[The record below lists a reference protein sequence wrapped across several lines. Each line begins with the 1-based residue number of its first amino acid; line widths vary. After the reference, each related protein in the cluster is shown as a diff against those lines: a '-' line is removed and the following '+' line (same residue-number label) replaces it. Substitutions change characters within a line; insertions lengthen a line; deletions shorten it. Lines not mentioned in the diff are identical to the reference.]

1 MTGYVMVFM
10 VIVASVTAVLTGRIS
25 EVCGSLIASGKDTV
39 ELVFSMSGTL
49 CLWSGIMK
57 IAEKS
62 GVCDFVA
69 RMLRPISKRLFKG
82 ASEKAETAIV
92 MNISAN
98 LLGLGNAATPLG
110 IIAMKELCKGEV
122 SPSPLSKEGA
132 APSSAMI
139 NFVLINTV
147 GLQIIPTTIASLRA
161 SAGHPQPFGILPKIA
176 LVSFISLIAVLI
188 IAFLAEKLRKGDANE

>member
-10 VIVASVTAVLTGRIS
+10 ITVSVVTAVLTGRIPLLC
-25 EVCGSLIASGKDTV
+25 ESLISSGKETV

-62 GVCDFVA
+62 GVCAFLA
-69 RMLRPISKRLFKG
+69 RVLSPVLRRLFKG
-82 ASEKAETAIV
+82 ATEKAQSAIV

-110 IIAMKELCKGEV
+110 IIAMKELCESEGA
-122 SPSPLSKEGA
+122 PSPLSKDGA

-147 GLQIIPTTIASLRA
+147 GLQIIPTTVAAIRA
-161 SAGHPQPFGILPKIA
+161 SCGHPQPFGILPKIA
-176 LVSFISLIAVLI
+176 AVSFISLVLVLVS
-188 IAFLAEKLRKGDANE
+188 AKSLERLRKGAKN